1 MVGHVLLARH
11 SYVGMG
17 GAPFV
22 RHLSWGSWAGPA
34 ATTRSGQIAQQWP
47 CGKPIYQCPASVR
60 PVNVYL
66 HDVQTHG
73 GNPYF
78 AKMRWSWVNSKG
90 KARMAYW
97 LHGDRG
103 QRASPGRP
111 GRRYLARSA
120 ARDGPTWLASQSL
133 SGRVVRRKVTTRS
146 LAAVVSSHSPA
157 GHSCQATSPL
167 CRSSPIRG

>member
-1 MVGHVLLARH
+1 MGTRIRAVLAAAAVAGLAIIAGAGTAGAASTPLVQANNGGWSAMSYRPGHI
-11 SYVGMG
+11 YVGMG

-34 ATTRSGQIAQQWP
+34 ATTRSGQIVQQWP
-47 CGKPIYQCPASVR
+47 CGKPIYQCPASVH

-90 KARMAYW
+90 KARVAYW
-97 LHGDRG
+97 LFG
-103 QRASPGRP
+103 
-111 GRRYLARSA
+111 
-120 ARDGPTWLASQSL
+120 TL
-133 SGRVVRRKVTTRS
+133 SGGTVPGWNPRS
-146 LAAVVSSHSPA
+146 
-157 GHSCQATSPL
+157 
-167 CRSSPIRG
+167 